1 MANIRSVD
9 MMLLDKIFEMESG
22 YVLDFSD
29 ASMSRFYAHDLNIDI
44 DHSQYRAD
52 GNSKA
57 KRTRC
62 FFRLVTDS
70 EAVRVLR
77 ALWEYR
83 QAMYVRRGAPDPV
96 MGSEGMFLSV
106 IARLEGKGPVPPTQ
120 TTLRGVPLAH
130 DWIQLTPLRER
141 LISLATM
148 EPHPRGYAFE
158 KLLADLFH
166 HFGLAPRGAFSLK
179 GEQIDGSFQHDAHTY
194 LLEAKWHNAKTQAN
208 DLHTFEGK
216 LAQKAAWSRGL
227 FVSHAGYTAEGLE
240 AFGRN
245 KRLLCMDGLDLYEL
259 LERRLPLGEVI
270 QRKARRAVETGLV
283 FAPVRDLFT

>member
-9 MMLLDKIFEMESG
+9 MMLLDKIFDMESG

-44 DHSQYRAD
+44 DHPQYRTE

-62 FFRLVTDS
+62 FLRQAPDS

-83 QAMYVRRGAPDPV
+83 QAMYRRRAVADPV
-96 MGSEGMFLSV
+96 DGAESMFLSV
-106 IARLEGKGPVPPTQ
+106 IARLEGKVPPGSGSPRPPAAPAYDWDQ
-120 TTLRGVPLAH
+120 LVPL
-130 DWIQLTPLRER
+130 QSR
-141 LISLATM
+141 LIALATM

-158 KLLADLFH
+158 KLLGDMFH

-179 GEQIDGSFQHDAHTY
+179 GEQIDGSFQHDGHTY
-194 LLEAKWHNAKTQAN
+194 LLEAKWHNTKTQAS
-208 DLHTFEGK
+208 DLHVFEGK
-216 LAQKAAWSRGL
+216 LTQKAAWSRGL
-227 FVSHAGYTAEGLE
+227 FVSHSGYTSDGLE

-245 KRLLCMDGLDLYEL
+245 KRLLCMDGLDLYEVL
-259 LERRLPLGEVI
+259 ARRLPLGEVI
-270 QRKARRAVETGLV
+270 QRKARRAAETGWV
-283 FAPVRDLFT
+283 FVPVRDLFA

>member
-29 ASMSRFYAHDLNIDI
+29 VSMSRFYATDLNIDI
-44 DHSQYRAD
+44 DDPQYRAE
-52 GNSKA
+52 GTSKA

-62 FFRLVTDS
+62 FLRKVTDP

-77 ALWEYR
+77 SLWEYR
-83 QAMYVRRGAPDPV
+83 QAMYMRKGVSDPV
-96 MGSEGMFLSV
+96 PGAEGMFLSV
-106 IARLEGKGPVPPTQ
+106 IAKLEGKAAAPSRPTAAAAA
-120 TTLRGVPLAH
+120 PAY
-130 DWIQLTPLRER
+130 DWVQLVPLRER

-158 KLLADLFH
+158 KLLTDLFH

-179 GEQIDGSFQHDAHTY
+179 GEQIDGSFQHDGHTY
-194 LLEAKWHNAKTQAN
+194 LMEAKWHNTRTQAP

-216 LAQKAAWSRGL
+216 LTQKAAWSRGL
-227 FVSHAGYTAEGLE
+227 FVSHAGYTVDGLE

-245 KRLLCMDGLDLYEL
+245 KRILCMDGLDLCEI

-283 FAPVRDLFT
+283 FVPVRDLFS

>member
-1 MANIRSVD
+1 

-44 DHSQYRAD
+44 DHPQYRVD

-62 FFRLVTDS
+62 FLRLVTDS

-83 QAMYVRRGAPDPV
+83 QAMYMRRAVTDPV
-96 MGSEGMFLSV
+96 AGAEGMFLSV
-106 IARLEGKGPVPPTQ
+106 IARLEGKASVSPSSVVAPAAP
-120 TTLRGVPLAH
+120 AY
-130 DWIQLTPLRER
+130 DWVQLTPLRER
-141 LISLATM
+141 LVSLATM

-158 KLLADLFH
+158 KLLTDLFH

-179 GEQIDGSFQHDAHTY
+179 GEQIDGSFQHDGHTY
-194 LLEAKWHNAKTQAN
+194 LLEAKWHNTKTPAS

-216 LAQKAAWSRGL
+216 LTQKAAWSRGL
-227 FVSHAGYTAEGLE
+227 FVSHAGYTGDGLE

-270 QRKARRAVETGLV
+270 KRKARRAVETGLV
-283 FAPVRDLFT
+283 FAPVRDLFI

>member
-1 MANIRSVD
+1 MASIRSVD

-29 ASMSRFYAHDLNIDI
+29 ASMNRFYAHDLNIDI
-44 DHSQYRAD
+44 DHPKYRAE

-62 FFRLVTDS
+62 FLRLVTDS

-83 QAMYVRRGAPDPV
+83 QAMYLRRGIPDPV
-96 MGSEGMFLSV
+96 MDAESVFLSI
-106 IARLEGKGPVPPTQ
+106 IARLEGKALVPPGSTPSQ
-120 TTLRGVPLAH
+120 AAPAYDWVQLAPL
-130 DWIQLTPLRER
+130 QER

-158 KLLADLFH
+158 KLLTDLFH
-166 HFGLAPRGAFSLK
+166 HFSLAPRGAFSLK
-179 GEQIDGSFQHDAHTY
+179 GEQIDGSFQHDGHTY
-194 LLEAKWHNAKTQAN
+194 LLEAKWHNTKTQAS

-227 FVSHAGYTAEGLE
+227 FVSHAGYTAAGLE

-259 LERRLPLGEVI
+259 LDRRLPLGEVI

-283 FAPVRDLFT
+283 FVPIRDLFT

>member
-9 MMLLDKIFEMESG
+9 MMLLDKVFDMESG

-44 DHSQYRAD
+44 DHPQYRAE
-52 GNSKA
+52 GSSKA

-62 FFRLVTDS
+62 FLRQVPDS

-83 QAMYVRRGAPDPV
+83 QAMYLRRAVADPV
-96 MGSEGMFLSV
+96 DGAESMLLSV
-106 IARLEGKGPVPPTQ
+106 IARLEGEVPPESGSQ
-120 TTLRGVPLAH
+120 RPPVAPAYDWAQLAPL
-130 DWIQLTPLRER
+130 QQR
-141 LISLATM
+141 LMALAEM

-158 KLLADLFH
+158 KLLGDMFH

-179 GEQIDGSFQHDAHTY
+179 GEQIDGSFQHDGHTY
-194 LLEAKWHNAKTQAN
+194 LLEAKWHNVKTQAS
-208 DLHTFEGK
+208 DLHVFEGK
-216 LAQKAAWSRGL
+216 LTQKAAWSRGL
-227 FVSHAGYTAEGLE
+227 FVSHSGYTSDGLE

-245 KRLLCMDGLDLYEL
+245 KRLLCMDGLDLYEVL
-259 LERRLPLGEVI
+259 ARRLPLGEVI
-270 QRKARRAVETGLV
+270 QRKARRAAETGWV
-283 FAPVRDLFT
+283 FVPVRDLFA